1 MRSADA
7 RQSSRAGFTRNLEN
21 AVPLGF
27 ANDVKIPQRVTRASL
42 SRAEHA
48 YEFCDRLC
56 SHQRDVVGGIQS
68 RSSPC
73 APRRKRP
80 SSRVKLLDHSVSTPS
95 RHRKRWLEQLA
106 KLDQMV

>member
-1 MRSADA
+1 MRSAGA

-21 AVPLGF
+21 AVPLSF
-27 ANDVKIPQRVTRASL
+27 ANDVKIPQRVTLAPL

-68 RSSPC
+68 RSSP
-73 APRRKRP
+73 ARLVARGLRRGQTIGP
-80 SSRVKLLDHSVSTPS
+80 FNFDAVPASEAVTGAILPN
-95 RHRKRWLEQLA
+95 
-106 KLDQMV
+106 